1 MAFDFPPNVREDA
14 ASAAPS
20 NAAGGRSDTVVLHA
34 TAVRLAVMTVRAHV
48 RSVARK
54 AATHRDVRAVDPDG
68 THRWR
73 AIS

>member
-1 MAFDFPPNVREDA
+1 
-14 ASAAPS
+14 
-20 NAAGGRSDTVVLHA
+20 VVLHA

-68 THRWR
+68 THRGR